1 MPDEWDVV
9 SPLSFVIDKLELCA
23 VINGARRSR
32 VLPSTDELVNVRS
45 GLELD
50 VIVPNSGSRIVS
62 QACLVVRARLLTYV
76 KPFSGYTSFSVL
88 FQSTLLQH
96 SSSQCECGAVAR
108 SRCVDSTV
116 QEFDADIRSSVFNS
130 RTDKAIDN

>member
-23 VINGARRSR
+23 VITGARRSR

-50 VIVPNSGSRIVS
+50 VIVPNSGSCIVS

-76 KPFSGYTSFSVL
+76 KAISACVL
-88 FQSTLLQH
+88 LFLLFF
-96 SSSQCECGAVAR
+96 
-108 SRCVDSTV
+108 DSA
-116 QEFDADIRSSVFNS
+116 E
-130 RTDKAIDN
+130 